1 MKLETKYG
9 TLEGTVEEF
18 RELLEGKLGKLY
30 RLPFKGYKVVNKDID
45 NTLPKG
51 TVLKHIIANNY
62 EDSIGNQYIVHDNVL
77 DDCNNNHIEDNFNN
91 SKKLGTILKKVIK
104 DIDEEYK
111 IVAKDLFFPIS
122 GTVVY
127 KDTVLKKLSEGIYVD
142 SLGRKSTLS
151 PEASREY
158 LRGVILSGTITMD
171 KVDETFKE
179 CQEKGELFKPS
190 IL

>member
-1 MKLETKYG
+1 MRLETKYG
-9 TLEGTVEEF
+9 VLEGTVEEF
-18 RELLEGKLGKLY
+18 KNLLGGKVN
-30 RLPFKGYKVVNKDID
+30 RSWSFPSKGYKVVNKDIEGK
-45 NTLPKG
+45 LPKG
-51 TVLKHIIANNY
+51 TVLKHIIANSY
-62 EDSIGNQYIVHDNVL
+62 EDTKGNQYIVHDNDL
-77 DDCNNNHIEDNFNN
+77 DDCNDNHIEGSFKN
-91 SKKLGTILKKVIK
+91 SKRLGTILKKVIK

-111 IVAKDLFFPIS
+111 IVAKDLSFPIS

-158 LRGVILSGTITMD
+158 LRDVILSGIITID
-171 KVDETFKE
+171 AVDETFKE

>member
-1 MKLETKYG
+1 MRLETKYG
-9 TLEGTVEEF
+9 VIEGTVEEF
-18 RELLEGKLGKLY
+18 KELLEGKLGKLY
-30 RLPFKGYKVVNKDID
+30 KLPFKGYKVVNKDIGG
-45 NTLPKG
+45 TLTKG

-62 EDSIGNQYIVHDNVL
+62 EDTTGNQYIVHDNDL
-77 DDCNNNHIEDNFNN
+77 DDCNDNHIEGTFKN

-111 IVAKDLFFPIS
+111 VVAKDLSFPIS

-158 LRGVILSGTITMD
+158 LRDVILSGIITID
-171 KVDETFKE
+171 AVDETFKE
-179 CQEKGELFKPS
+179 CQEKGELFKPN

>member
-9 TLEGTVEEF
+9 VLEGTVDEF
-18 RELLEGKLGKLY
+18 RELLEGKLGRLY
-30 RLPFKGYKVVNKDID
+30 KLPFKGYKVVNKDIRG
-45 NTLPKG
+45 TLPKG

-62 EDSIGNQYIVHDNVL
+62 EDTTGNQYIVHDNDL
-77 DDCNNNHIEDNFNN
+77 DDCNDNHIEGSFKN

-111 IVAKDLFFPIS
+111 IVAKDLSFPIS

-158 LRGVILSGTITMD
+158 LRDVILSGIITID
-171 KVDETFKE
+171 AVDETFKE
-179 CQEKGELFKPS
+179 CQEKGELFKPN